1 MAESVGHIIASHED
15 VLRGSSRVP
24 APLTSAD
31 HDVSGKKPR
40 PITADFQIWEVDYRF
55 QLQGNP
61 TVASPKEQLYEQ
73 MTSNPALTERNIQKA
88 NAYLLDS
95 RPEQKSLVTYHT
107 LPSLYVCVWLV
118 NTLTSTAP
126 IGSPIICMWSPDDI
140 FEQWERNLSLSSTMI
155 ETSEQAFVNYWCN
168 LVLGFISADIYS
180 IASWSLKVIYL
191 LDHSWNSDFA
201 TDYF

>member
-31 HDVSGKKPR
+31 HDVSGKKRR
-40 PITADFQIWEVDYRF
+40 PVTADFQIYEVDYRF

-73 MTSNPALTERNIQKA
+73 MTSNPALPERNIQKA

-95 RPEQKSLVTYHT
+95 RLEQKSVVTYRTILYQACTYVFGLST
-107 LPSLYVCVWLV
+107 L
-118 NTLTSTAP
+118 
-126 IGSPIICMWSPDDI
+126 
-140 FEQWERNLSLSSTMI
+140 
-155 ETSEQAFVNYWCN
+155 
-168 LVLGFISADIYS
+168 
-180 IASWSLKVIYL
+180 
-191 LDHSWNSDFA
+191 
-201 TDYF
+201 

>member
-40 PITADFQIWEVDYRF
+40 PITADFQIWEVEYRF
-55 QLQGNP
+55 QLQGSP

-95 RPEQKSLVTYHT
+95 RPEQKSVATYRTILYQACTDVFGLST
-107 LPSLYVCVWLV
+107 L
-118 NTLTSTAP
+118 
-126 IGSPIICMWSPDDI
+126 
-140 FEQWERNLSLSSTMI
+140 
-155 ETSEQAFVNYWCN
+155 
-168 LVLGFISADIYS
+168 
-180 IASWSLKVIYL
+180 
-191 LDHSWNSDFA
+191 
-201 TDYF
+201 